1 MIANA
6 WGPPSMLDIK
16 KELREP
22 GIAVLHLSGRIAMGR
37 PCQDVEAQVDEL
49 LRQETLNIILD
60 LTDVQRVDSTG
71 FGTIVT
77 CSQKVK
83 KAGGTLRIVG
93 ASGMVEEIAQS
104 SQLPRI
110 IPFHSGL
117 EEALAAF
124 QKP

>member
-1 MIANA
+1 
-6 WGPPSMLDIK
+6 MLDIK

-22 GIAVLHLSGRIAMGR
+22 GIAVLHLSGRISMGR
-37 PCQDVEAQVDEL
+37 SCQDIEAQVDEL
-49 LRQETLNIILD
+49 LHQGTLKIILD
-60 LTDVQRVDSTG
+60 LTDIQRVDSTG

-93 ASGMVEEIAQS
+93 ATGMVEEIAQS

-110 IPFHSGL
+110 IPFHANL

-124 QKP
+124 QEP